1 MQTGNVI
8 IADGK
13 VGVISELR
21 FEALSSLVI
30 TDCIGIYLD
39 GNDFYVGLDKCI
51 LLDENLNDY
60 INRHVAKFGKLKIN
74 SKRKQSQT

>member
-1 MQTGNVI
+1 MQIGNVI

-13 VGVISELR
+13 VGIISELR
-21 FEALSSLVI
+21 FKALTSLEI

-39 GNDFYVGLDKCI
+39 GTDFYVEFKKCI
-51 LLDENLNDY
+51 LLDETPNDY

-74 SKRKQSQT
+74 SKGKRKGI